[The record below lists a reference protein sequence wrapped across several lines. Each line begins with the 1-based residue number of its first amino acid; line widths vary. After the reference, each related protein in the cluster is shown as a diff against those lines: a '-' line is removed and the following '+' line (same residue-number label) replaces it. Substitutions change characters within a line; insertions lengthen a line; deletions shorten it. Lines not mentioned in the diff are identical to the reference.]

1 MRVFSRHEKMRELQG
16 VRKLQ
21 VYEREEVGGYVGA
34 RLP

>member
-1 MRVFSRHEKMRELQG
+1 VFSRHDEKMRELQG

-21 VYEREEVGGYVGA
+21 VYEREEVRGYVGV